1 MADSAQA
8 RRRLVIGTT
17 VKEQLVTSFFPHLEQ
32 FTEAGW
38 EVHLVAAPG
47 TWPQQPPP
55 HVHIHEIPMVKEM
68 APFAD
73 SRALARWVSLLREL
87 QPDAVIG
94 GSPKGAL
101 LAMVSART
109 EGVPLR
115 VYLHRGARWES
126 LTGARRRIMVAAD
139 RLTAAAATDVVAVS
153 RSLAEALRR
162 AGIVRRPPILLGA
175 GGSKGVDLE
184 RFTPIESNDDGV
196 SPVLGYVGRI
206 SKDKGLDTVLAAW
219 DHVSTLVP
227 GARLHVVGDVDPAD
241 PPAPQVLNRL
251 RDEPGIKWL
260 GWRGDVD
267 KIMPGFSVVLLPS
280 AREGLPNVVIEAA
293 ACGVPSVGWDVTGVR
308 DAIRDH
314 VSGRLVPWGDD
325 AAFIAAVAQIVTDPD
340 KETLRKTTRQWA
352 TRFDQKRVTADW
364 VALLDSPSQIS
375 IPPHPSGVLS
385 PRSSGSLE
393 SEGELGVAI
402 VTYNSADTIT
412 DCVASLATHADGA
425 HVVIVDNSGQGDRIR
440 RLAEDAVTR
449 SVGSLGSLTVVDA
462 PGNVGYAAGVN
473 LAVELLPDDCQFLLI
488 CNPDVVIS
496 VDPRVIIPGL
506 EDADVTAGRLA
517 GDLPNANRATTYSS
531 ELLRGLAGVRFR
543 YVDVPHGGG
552 DRFVDQLAGAY
563 LLQRSDYYRANP
575 LDEQFEL
582 YYEDVDYCDRAR
594 ECGRGVL
601 FQDTIVG
608 SHVGGASSGRVSPTA
623 YVVGR
628 VSRARYLRQRYP
640 KAPSWALLAPFL
652 VEATTR
658 ALTGQGEGSEARQQA
673 IRLVKE
679 ELATPRSV
687 HVLAQG
693 AFTPLA
699 THFPSAAAHTSGTRE
714 SA

>member
-1 MADSAQA
+1 MADSAQV

-32 FTEAGW
+32 FSNSGW

-47 TWPQQPPP
+47 SWPQQPPTN
-55 HVHIHEIPMVKEM
+55 VTVHEIPMVKEM
-68 APFAD
+68 APLAD
-73 SRALARWVSLLREL
+73 GRALARWVSLLREL

-109 EGVPLR
+109 VGVPLR

-139 RLTAAAATDVVAVS
+139 RLTASAATDVVAVS
-153 RSLAEALRR
+153 RSLAEALRQ
-162 AGIVRRPPILLGA
+162 AGIVQRPPILLGG

-184 RFTPIESNDDGV
+184 RFTPTDGNDWV

-219 DHVSTLVP
+219 DHVSTLLP

-241 PPAPQVLNRL
+241 PPAPQVLLRL
-251 RDEPGIKWL
+251 RDEPGIEWL

-267 KIMPGFSVVLLPS
+267 KIMPGFSVLLLPS

-293 ACGVPSVGWDVTGVR
+293 ACGVPCVGWDVTGVR
-308 DAIRDH
+308 DAIRNH
-314 VSGRLVPWGDD
+314 VSGRLVPWGDEEK
-325 AAFIAAVAQIVTDPD
+325 FIAAVEQIVTDPD
-340 KETLRKTTRQWA
+340 KKTLRTNTRQWA

-364 VALLDSPSQIS
+364 VALLDSPSKIS
-375 IPPHPSGVLS
+375 DQPLPSGGLTSV
-385 PRSSGSLE
+385 SSGPTASG
-393 SEGELGVAI
+393 GELGVVI

-425 HVVIVDNSGQGDRIR
+425 HVVIVDNSAQGDQIK
-440 RLAEDAVTR
+440 RLAEDAVAR

-488 CNPDVVIS
+488 CNPDVVITT
-496 VDPRVIIPGL
+496 DPRALIPGL

-517 GDLPNANRATTYSS
+517 GDLPNANRATTYGS
-531 ELLRGLAGVRFR
+531 EFLRGLAGVRFR
-543 YVDVPHGGG
+543 YVDVPQGEG
-552 DRFVDQLAGAY
+552 DLFVDQLAGAY

-575 LDEQFEL
+575 LDERFEL

-608 SHVGGASSGRVSPTA
+608 SHIGGASSGRVSPTA

-640 KAPSWALLAPFL
+640 NAPSWALLAPFL
-652 VEATTR
+652 VEAATR
-658 ALTGQGEGSEARQQA
+658 TLTGQGEGSDARQQA

-679 ELATPRSV
+679 ELAAPQSV
-687 HVLAQG
+687 RVLAQ
-693 AFTPLA
+693 AAVTPLA
-699 THFPSAAAHTSGTRE
+699 PQSPSAAAHTSGTRE